1 MTSAGKER
9 EERLRP
15 VHWEVNG
22 RSEAGGSRPC
32 LRGARIYAEN
42 VGTMRSTKPGL
53 CYLLRISGIYP
64 LPSLQAAA
72 SPVQAPSP
80 HQRHRSAS
88 IPFHPPLSSSPG
100 SSQRNLRN
108 LFKVNLITARAFSQP
123 QIPRPDSVFLV
134 LRYFVQGLEHGGGTI
149 RGPIPMDAEGRLDV
163 SCSQA
168 PLFLIALNSP

>member
-1 MTSAGKER
+1 MGADRGRGK
-9 EERLRP
+9 LALP
-15 VHWEVNG
+15 TW
-22 RSEAGGSRPC
+22 GSDIRRKC
-32 LRGARIYAEN
+32 RHHRIHHEI
-42 VGTMRSTKPGL
+42 L

-80 HQRHRSAS
+80 HRRHRSAS

-108 LFKVNLITARAFSQP
+108 LFKVDLITASAFSQP
-123 QIPRPDSVFLV
+123 QIPRPDSVFIV
-134 LRYFVQGLEHGGGTI
+134 LRYFVQGLEHGGGAI
-149 RGPIPMDAEGRLDV
+149 LGPIPMDAEGRLDV

-168 PLFLIALNSP
+168 PLFLIALNSL